1 MFNKTLSRPMFRRGG
16 KAEGGITSGLR
27 RQGYAGDDG
36 NQNVIKMIWKKLQPI
51 RVNLIKPF
59 LHITMQVLIFSE
71 PWIKYISSARR

>member
-36 NQNVIKMIWKKLQPI
+36 NQNVIKNDMEKVATNKSQFDKAFPSY
-51 RVNLIKPF
+51 NNAGSDF
-59 LHITMQVLIFSE
+59 F
-71 PWIKYISSARR
+71 